1 MATKTAPQMSTFV
14 AIYDKRNTETYSM
27 QLTFRDRLREH
38 VSKYIMWHLVAS
50 VALPLQLQ
58 YYYDRFATP
67 PRNLVG
73 KQTLSGAV
81 NSLVRCSLRVY
92 YTKCIVSPP
101 TRKSRGNFEISVV
114 CVVRAMWK
122 RRQWRLSLAL
132 HMPFIST
139 TRLVSDTRPFS
150 GCFVVQPQL
159 KRPKQEL
166 LGYARH
172 SLYLQ
177 QTQQSTLRAL
187 PFGRPTSCGARKKT
201 ASCYK

>member
-1 MATKTAPQMSTFV
+1 MFLSILCGTSQLAQL
-14 AIYDKRNTETYSM
+14 YHYSYNII
-27 QLTFRDRLREH
+27 T
-38 VSKYIMWHLVAS
+38 
-50 VALPLQLQ
+50 
-58 YYYDRFATP
+58 
-67 PRNLVG
+67 
-73 KQTLSGAV
+73 
-81 NSLVRCSLRVY
+81 
-92 YTKCIVSPP
+92 IVSQLHRETSWENKPYLEP
-101 TRKSRGNFEISVV
+101 SIHLCGALFVCIIPNVLFHLLRGKAEATRLAIGRTFEISVV